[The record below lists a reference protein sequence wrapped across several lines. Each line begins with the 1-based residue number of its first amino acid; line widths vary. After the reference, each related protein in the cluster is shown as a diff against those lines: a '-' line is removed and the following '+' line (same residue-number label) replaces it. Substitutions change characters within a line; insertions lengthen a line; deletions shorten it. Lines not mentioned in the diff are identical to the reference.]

1 MYNFS
6 VGQTVESFK
15 NHPEVPVFD
24 VADGRAVLVA
34 FFRYPSANEVEQFQN
49 GKNFEIRFTELGGI
63 IMVSVKVGTLKW
75 MDMPYTPHLSEN
87 LTNFQVP
94 SYGGLALTLVL
105 VDAITGEIKSIR
117 LLGLSKNFTQRLLDT
132 AKAKKQEMFDIG
144 KYKEAVS
151 MINSRYTTKEIVNL
165 SRDYCKISE

>member
-6 VGQTVESFK
+6 VGQAVESFK

-24 VADGRAVLVA
+24 MADGRAVLLT

-75 MDMPYTPHLSEN
+75 MDMPYSPHLSEN
-87 LTNFQVP
+87 LTDFRVP
-94 SYGGLALTLVL
+94 AYGGLALTLVL
-105 VDAITGEIKSIR
+105 ADAVTGEIKSIR
-117 LLGLSKNFTQRLLDT
+117 LLGLSEKFSRRLLDA
-132 AKAKKQEMFDIG
+132 AKAKKQEAFDM
-144 KYKEAVS
+144 KEYKAAVVR
-151 MINSRYTTKEIVNL
+151 INSRYTTKEIVNL
-165 SRDYCKISE
+165 SRDYCKVNE